1 MRGANSSSMAFTPLC
16 APSRAATSAAL
27 GESPVTARV
36 ACSLAALRVSRNTL
50 YMFLRPITAFPPC
63 GLARTTL
70 PARGSKLIIVSFK
83 IYYVKATGG
92 FQPEVPGVDLQP
104 QRDLRDIEEIQ
115 ELFEAGQE
123 TGTLESSEV
132 LDLLQEV
139 DLSTE
144 EIQQVYGL
152 LREHGVEVVDA
163 EFLNDTLHHE
173 EEDAQLVEEVLEG
186 DLRTRYTGDAVQMY
200 LDEIGKTPLLT
211 KAQEVYLAKRVER
224 GDKKAKA
231 HLTRA
236 NLRLV
241 VSIAKKYASRG
252 VSLLDLI
259 QEGNIGLMRAVEKF
273 NYRKGFKFSTYATW
287 WIRQAVTRAIADK
300 GRTIRIPVHMVEKA
314 NKYHRTHRRMIQT
327 LGREPSE
334 EEIAHELGV
343 FVAEIQRLQEISQ
356 RSISLATPVGD
367 DDSSELGDF
376 LEDAGSVTPTD
387 AVSESLL
394 KAHLR
399 EALDELPER
408 ERQIIELR
416 FGMKDDRPRTLE
428 EVGREFDITRE
439 RVRQIQMKTLNLL
452 REQLH

>member
-1 MRGANSSSMAFTPLC
+1 MATQNSMMLAERTDELLNRGRSQ
-16 APSRAATSAAL
+16 
-27 GESPVTARV
+27 
-36 ACSLAALRVSRNTL
+36 
-50 YMFLRPITAFPPC
+50 
-63 GLARTTL
+63 
-70 PARGSKLIIVSFK
+70 
-83 IYYVKATGG
+83 G
-92 FQPEVPGVDLQP
+92 F
-104 QRDLRDIEEIQ
+104 
-115 ELFEAGQE
+115 
-123 TGTLESSEV
+123 
-132 LDLLQEV
+132 
-139 DLSTE
+139 LSTE
-144 EIQQVYGL
+144 EV
-152 LREHGVEVVDA
+152 A
-163 EFLNDTLHHE
+163 N
-173 EEDAQLVEEVLEG
+173 LVQEG
-186 DLRTRYTGDAVQMY
+186 DLSAVEVEEFYATLEEEEITIVEGEAAEAAGSRPVVSAAVHVSEAPAVQIAHAVATGDSIRMY
-200 LDEIGKTPLLT
+200 LAEIGRVPLLT
-211 KAQEVYLAKRVER
+211 HADEIRLAKGIARGCKRSKDRLVE
-224 GDKKAKA
+224 
-231 HLTRA
+231 A

-241 VSIAKKYASRG
+241 VSIAKKYRNRG
-252 VSLLDLI
+252 VSFLDLI
-259 QEGNIGLMRAVEKF
+259 QEGNLGLIRAAEKF
-273 NYRKGFKFSTYATW
+273 DHSKGYKFSTYATW
-287 WIRQAVTRAIADK
+287 WIRQAITRAIADK
-300 GRTIRIPVHMVEKA
+300 GRTIRIPVHMVEKV

-343 FVAEIQRLQEISQ
+343 FVEEIQRLQEISQ

-452 REQLH
+452 REQRRTQNLREYLH

>member
-1 MRGANSSSMAFTPLC
+1 MWC
-16 APSRAATSAAL
+16 A
-27 GESPVTARV
+27 
-36 ACSLAALRVSRNTL
+36 TL
-50 YMFLRPITAFPPC
+50 
-63 GLARTTL
+63 
-70 PARGSKLIIVSFK
+70 RGSFLQGFHNCVE
-83 IYYVKATGG
+83 VCPAVDTEAQERRLMATQNSMMLAERTDELLNRGRSQG
-92 FQPEVPGVDLQP
+92 F
-104 QRDLRDIEEIQ
+104 
-115 ELFEAGQE
+115 
-123 TGTLESSEV
+123 
-132 LDLLQEV
+132 
-139 DLSTE
+139 LSTE
-144 EIQQVYGL
+144 EVANL
-152 LREHGVEVVDA
+152 L
-163 EFLNDTLHHE
+163 
-173 EEDAQLVEEVLEG
+173 QEG
-186 DLRTRYTGDAVQMY
+186 DLSAAEVEEFYAALEEEEISIVDSEAAEAGGNRTAAVTAVHISEAPAVQIAHAVATGDSIRMY
-200 LDEIGKTPLLT
+200 LAEIGRVPLLT
-211 KAQEVYLAKRVER
+211 HADEIRLAKGIARGCKRSKDRLVE
-224 GDKKAKA
+224 
-231 HLTRA
+231 A

-241 VSIAKKYASRG
+241 VSIAKKYRNRG
-252 VSLLDLI
+252 VSFLDLI
-259 QEGNIGLMRAVEKF
+259 QEGNLGLIRAAEKF
-273 NYRKGFKFSTYATW
+273 DHSKGYKFSTYATW
-287 WIRQAVTRAIADK
+287 WIRQAITRAIADK
-300 GRTIRIPVHMVEKA
+300 GRTIRIPVHMVEKV

-334 EEIAHELGV
+334 EEIALELGV

-452 REQLH
+452 REQRRTQNLREYLN